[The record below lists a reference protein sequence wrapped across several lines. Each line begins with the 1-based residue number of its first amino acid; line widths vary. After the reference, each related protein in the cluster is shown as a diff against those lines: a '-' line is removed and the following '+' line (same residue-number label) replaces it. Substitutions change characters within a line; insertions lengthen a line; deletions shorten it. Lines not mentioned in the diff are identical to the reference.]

1 MSKIFAS
8 LHKKGL
14 GGVPRL
20 SAVAQIGGAAYTQPS
35 GMSLT
40 QDCDLP

>member
-20 SAVAQIGGAAYTQPS
+20 SGETAQIS
-35 GMSLT
+35 GETAQLSGEA
-40 QDCDLP
+40 